1 MRRSRFLGDKR
12 HYLTAPERD
21 WSQQNLALETERNQQ
36 RAQWYDKSPSW
47 TRILYSNYRQLGF
60 FNQFGEFSSLAKFVS
75 GSQEVA
81 SPIRLSCQV
90 RAALFNK

>member
-1 MRRSRFLGDKR
+1 MQPVRSYDIFQL
-12 HYLTAPERD
+12 
-21 WSQQNLALETERNQQ
+21 QNQQ
-36 RAQWYDKSPSW
+36 PAAAPIAAADISTIADIR
-47 TRILYSNYRQLGF
+47 RILYSNYRQLGF

-90 RAALFNK
+90 RAALFNNK

>member
-1 MRRSRFLGDKR
+1 MEVFFNGARHMARFPGNQKSVSTILDTPPGSVPPSR
-12 HYLTAPERD
+12 P
-21 WSQQNLALETERNQQ
+21 
-36 RAQWYDKSPSW
+36 
-47 TRILYSNYRQLGF
+47 RILYSNYRQLGF

-90 RAALFNK
+90 RAALFNNK